1 MNKDQIETL
10 KKADKTIKNYLRIVE
25 LCNLYRLHN
34 ESAENIL
41 KMICDIIYSENE
53 ETITIKDIK
62 GE

>member
-1 MNKDQIETL
+1 MDKYELSLIQ
-10 KKADKTIKNYLRIVE
+10 KADKVVQKYLKIIQ

-34 ESAENIL
+34 ENPESIL

-53 ETITIKDIK
+53 ETMTIKDIK

>member
-34 ESAENIL
+34 ENAENIL

-53 ETITIKDIK
+53 ETMTIKDIK